1 MSNNHYQEQVLLLE
15 NRANEVLVESSVI
28 KEPDDLK
35 LKYKR
40 EVEDIVRAN
49 NGELSAL
56 DLKILEA
63 LRVSLRLLTEEAFTI
78 RNEVLQPYREYKK
91 NLQDYRRTFVEAIRR
106 DPLLKSETRKGLKRL
121 QEILNLNDEDVKLIE
136 AQVTQ
141 KRKGSDGNRILVI
154 AALVGTM
161 LLAGIGSW
169 AIVSL
174 LSPLRQEPTSHNS
187 SVSQPLL

>member
-56 DLKILEA
+56 DLKNLEA

>member
-28 KEPDDLK
+28 KETDDLK